1 MTQTKRKS
9 SDVSIIVTRKE
20 AARLYTLLSAAL
32 SFYSQTNDGK
42 IESETEAI
50 ALFRETLDD
59 VIGLPVVNNLAN
71 IVYTEML

>member
-1 MTQTKRKS
+1 MQTTRKS

-32 SFYSQTNDGK
+32 SFYSQTNDG
-42 IESETEAI
+42 ENDAEAI
-50 ALFRETLDD
+50 ALFRDTLDD
-59 VIGLPVVNNLAN
+59 VIGLKVVNDLAN

>member
-1 MTQTKRKS
+1 MMQTKRKS

-32 SFYSQTNDGK
+32 SFH
-42 IESETEAI
+42 SETNGGDTDAKAI
-50 ALFRETLDD
+50 AIFRDTLDD
-59 VIGLPVVNNLAN
+59 VIGLKVINDLAN